1 MGQLG
6 FGEEDLREIRH
17 TKSSDKSLIEWLT
30 DEWKKN
36 NQMKN
41 KIIKLAKVIKEFPNN
56 SGIIIDDIL
65 MYANSRYHNV
75 TIKENSYTQ
84 YYSIDEKEVE
94 KYNEHFELMECNHR
108 NIRRF
113 TIEEEVTSPLIPKEY
128 EHKGIIKSIS
138 TINDIDYVW
147 VEFGSFMMPFT
158 IDYNI
163 DKTWDLFHYHWT
175 EEEVQTNKIQKYMS
189 EFKKYAEF
197 VESLKVY
204 PYTATIIYPAL
215 GLCGEAGE
223 VAEKIKKIIRDK
235 GSVYTPEDKA
245 EIVKELGD
253 VLFYVTALAKDLGFS
268 LEYVAGMNVEKLMS
282 RKERNVL
289 HGNGDNR

>member
-1 MGQLG
+1 
-6 FGEEDLREIRH
+6 
-17 TKSSDKSLIEWLT
+17 
-30 DEWKKN
+30 
-36 NQMKN
+36 
-41 KIIKLAKVIKEFPNN
+41 
-56 SGIIIDDIL
+56 
-65 MYANSRYHNV
+65 
-75 TIKENSYTQ
+75 
-84 YYSIDEKEVE
+84 
-94 KYNEHFELMECNHR
+94 
-108 NIRRF
+108 
-113 TIEEEVTSPLIPKEY
+113 
-128 EHKGIIKSIS
+128 
-138 TINDIDYVW
+138 
-147 VEFGSFMMPFT
+147 
-158 IDYNI
+158 
-163 DKTWDLFHYHWT
+163 
-175 EEEVQTNKIQKYMS
+175 MS